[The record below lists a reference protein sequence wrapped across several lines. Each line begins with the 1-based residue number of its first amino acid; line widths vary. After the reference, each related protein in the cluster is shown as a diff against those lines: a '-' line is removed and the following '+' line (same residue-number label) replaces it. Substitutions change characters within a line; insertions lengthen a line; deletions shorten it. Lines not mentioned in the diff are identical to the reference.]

1 MPFIPDDRKL
11 LCCQD
16 AAAEIEGRS
25 NISIFQFESH
35 WNELV
40 KMGEKK
46 KKKEENEKESPGK
59 QKGANKDTIFFCR
72 ESTLLIFSPGF
83 LLLFFFFFFFFAC
96 SSVNFF
102 TSTVANHMVGF

>member
-16 AAAEIEGRS
+16 AAAEIEGKS

-40 KMGEKK
+40 KWKK
-46 KKKEENEKESPGK
+46 IP
-59 QKGANKDTIFFCR
+59 R
-72 ESTLLIFSPGF
+72 
-83 LLLFFFFFFFFAC
+83 
-96 SSVNFF
+96 
-102 TSTVANHMVGF
+102 

>member
-1 MPFIPDDRKL
+1 MYCSMPFIPDDRKL

-40 KMGEKK
+40 KMKK
-46 KKKEENEKESPGK
+46 KGGEMRKNPLINKGEQTKIPFSFAEKPPSS
-59 QKGANKDTIFFCR
+59 FF
-72 ESTLLIFSPGF
+72 
-83 LLLFFFFFFFFAC
+83 LFFFL
-96 SSVNFF
+96 
-102 TSTVANHMVGF
+102 